1 MKFKDGIITAGLHEK
16 MRQVMVNADIIWRKA
31 GHELVV
37 TSGLDSCHSPG
48 SLHYCGRALDL
59 RTRYFTDSEVTACA
73 TTLRDILG
81 ADYDVVNHPHRY
93 DRGGNLL
100 YPGHVHAE
108 YDPKGD

>member
-1 MKFKDGIITAGLHEK
+1 MKFKDDIIMAGLHEK
-16 MRQVMVNADIIWRKA
+16 MRAVMVSADSIWRTA

-59 RTRYFTDSEVTACA
+59 RTRYFSDAEAAHCANALREV
-73 TTLRDILG
+73 LG
-81 ADYDVVNHPHRY
+81 EEYDVVNHPHRY